1 MVQSI
6 IGRSREDTE
15 LVAFLLATLFPTFPT
30 DYSGLGCFL
39 TVGSRRPDTLVD
51 KVAATPFTLLTS
63 SARQL
68 VTGIR
73 VALASL
79 VLTLGAIPLVLA
91 CVLLLPW
98 RLPRLRAAQ
107 VFSHCVAPPIL
118 WLLGVT
124 YPKEARE
131 EVRRRGPAIFVINH
145 SSTLDTFLSMAMW
158 PPRGCCVGKREVLA
172 IPVFGLCFVAVGM
185 LLIDRKNSASAVAAL
200 QALSAEVKEAGLSI
214 WIAPEGTRSRD
225 GEISTFKRGF
235 VHMAIA
241 TGLPVVPVV
250 FHGAFERFPVDTWR
264 LSGGHVDIELLD
276 SFETAEWTSEG
287 VAGHAAAVEGAFRVA
302 LSARSASNS

>member
-1 MVQSI
+1 M
-6 IGRSREDTE
+6 G
-15 LVAFLLATLFPTFPT
+15 FYMFPW
-30 DYSGLGCFL
+30 
-39 TVGSRRPDTLVD
+39 RPDTLGD
-51 KVAATPFTLLTS
+51 KVTTTLIPLLAS
-63 SARQL
+63 AARQIS
-68 VTGIR
+68 TGFR
-73 VALASL
+73 VVLASL
-79 VLTLGAIPLVLA
+79 VLTAGAVPLIVA

-98 RLPRLRAAQ
+98 RLARLRVAR
-107 VFSHCVAPPIL
+107 VFSHYVAPPML
-118 WLLGVT
+118 WCLGVT

-131 EVRRRGPAIFVINH
+131 EVRRRAPAIFVINH

-158 PPRGCCVGKREVLA
+158 PPRGCSVGKREVLA

-200 QALSAEVKEAGLSI
+200 QALSAEVNEAGLSI

-225 GEISTFKRGF
+225 GELSTFKRGF

-250 FHGAFERFPVDTWR
+250 FHGAFERLPVDTWR

-276 SFETAEWTSEG
+276 SFETAEWSSET
-287 VAGHAAAVEGAFRVA
+287 VAEHATAVEEAFRAA
-302 LSARSASNS
+302 LSARRASSS

>member
-1 MVQSI
+1 M
-6 IGRSREDTE
+6 G
-15 LVAFLLATLFPTFPT
+15 FYMFPW
-30 DYSGLGCFL
+30 
-39 TVGSRRPDTLVD
+39 RPDTLGD
-51 KVAATPFTLLTS
+51 KVTTTLIPLLAS
-63 SARQL
+63 AARQIS
-68 VTGIR
+68 TGFR
-73 VALASL
+73 VVLASL
-79 VLTLGAIPLVLA
+79 VLTAGAVPLIVA

-98 RLPRLRAAQ
+98 RLARLRAARM
-107 VFSHCVAPPIL
+107 FSHYVAPPML
-118 WLLGVT
+118 WCLGVT

-131 EVRRRGPAIFVINH
+131 EVRRRAPAIFVINH

-158 PPRGCCVGKREVLA
+158 PPRGCSVGKREVLA

-200 QALSAEVKEAGLSI
+200 QALSAEVNEAGLSI

-225 GEISTFKRGF
+225 GELSTFKRGF

-250 FHGAFERFPVDTWR
+250 FHGAFERLPVDTWR

-276 SFETAEWTSEG
+276 SFETAEWSSET
-287 VAGHAAAVEGAFRVA
+287 VAEHATAVEEAFRAA
-302 LSARSASNS
+302 LSARRASSS